1 MLLGLL
7 WTFRVEA
14 RVLFPKD
21 MFGTNQMYKHS
32 RTLLQNVQENIAAGT
47 DAPCSRFP
55 YMASLRTTDDVHKCG
70 GVLIA
75 SEWIVTAAHCVD
87 ERSGLWPNMIIAVGS
102 CQLRDMT
109 GIMDSGRTVERFR
122 NLDIHM
128 HPNWT
133 GRLEDGSDIA
143 LVRLRGAS
151 VNQPVPLAIRTNALV
166 NVNAVT
172 ALGWGGTSD
181 DESAENLQITNNLRL
196 LENKYCD
203 DESDGW
209 GDIIQESM
217 ICTSGLRE
225 GLDTCEGDSGGP
237 LLMAFAPGGLIEK
250 GAPDLD
256 TLVGITSFGEDSDC
270 GASPLPSVYTR
281 VTSFNEWIA
290 GITGQNPGSAS
301 MPDGH
306 YPEHPGKDPSP
317 PHPQS
322 PPPASPSKLPSSAL
336 PPPPH
341 SSMLTMRVAAET
353 AAAPPVPPDCSCSLD
368 GVSDGVA
375 TGLGG
380 CHRHLPDGVLLC
392 YTEFSQGCRQGF
404 QSVLFPGAHWM
415 RCMEDQGV
423 LQLPESVELS
433 HEGRDEAN
441 EELLRIAPMADTSGD
456 QVRELLTNGANPE
469 FRSGSNIPVLH
480 LVAASGNLAV
490 ASALVEAGAD
500 IDTKDDFGWTA
511 VHVASAV
518 GRVDLV
524 SFLVAAGANV
534 DMLSIYDQSPL
545 KDVCS
550 LVANCPDGAV
560 QQIVSLLS

>member
-1 MLLGLL
+1 
-7 WTFRVEA
+7 
-14 RVLFPKD
+14 
-21 MFGTNQMYKHS
+21 
-32 RTLLQNVQENIAAGT
+32 
-47 DAPCSRFP
+47 
-55 YMASLRTTDDVHKCG
+55 
-70 GVLIA
+70 
-75 SEWIVTAAHCVD
+75 
-87 ERSGLWPNMIIAVGS
+87 
-102 CQLRDMT
+102 
-109 GIMDSGRTVERFR
+109 
-122 NLDIHM
+122 M

-143 LVRLRGAS
+143 LVRLRGVS

-181 DESAENLQITNNLRL
+181 GESAENLQITNNLRL

-203 DESDGW
+203 DEIDGW

-281 VTSFNEWIA
+281 ITSFNEWIA

-306 YPEHPGKDPSP
+306 YPEHPVKDPSP

-322 PPPASPSKLPSSAL
+322 PPPAPPSELPSSAV

-341 SSMLTMRVAAET
+341 SSMLSPWANPHPDDGSIKNPQVVTAALSPAPVNTMAVAAET

-380 CHRHLPDGVLLC
+380 CHRRLLDGVLLC

-404 QSVLFPGAHWM
+404 ESVLFPGAHWM
-415 RCMEDQGV
+415 RCTEDQGV
-423 LQLPESVELS
+423 LQLPESDELS

-469 FRSGSNIPVLH
+469 FRSASNIPVLH
-480 LVAASGNLAV
+480 LVAGSGNLAV

-500 IDTKDDFGWTA
+500 IDAKDNFGWTA

-545 KDVCS
+545 EDVCS

-560 QQIVSLLS
+560 QQIVSLLSEE